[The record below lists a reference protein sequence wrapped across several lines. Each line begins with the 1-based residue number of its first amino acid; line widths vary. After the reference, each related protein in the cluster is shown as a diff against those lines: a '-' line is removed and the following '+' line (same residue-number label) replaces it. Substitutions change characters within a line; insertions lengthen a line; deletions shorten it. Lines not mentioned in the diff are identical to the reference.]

1 MQIQNLFCLLKPLT
15 QEIICSQ
22 RLRTE
27 NRLLRQ
33 RIEILEKEN
42 EQLADKLIQGQL
54 LRAQEAEENYTTKRE
69 LETVKQ
75 SDIEKAKQLDAAQNT
90 IQDLREKVGI
100 KNLG

>member
-1 MQIQNLFCLLKPLT
+1 MDSY
-15 QEIICSQ
+15 ICIPFICQQ

-54 LRAQEAEENYTTKRE
+54 ARAQEAEDNYTTKRE
-69 LETVKQ
+69 LENVKQ
-75 SDIEKAKQLDAAQNT
+75 SDIEKAKQLESAQTT
-90 IQDLREKVGI
+90 IQDLREKVCVYQVSWT
-100 KNLG
+100 